1 MSGWA
6 WLGLAGALEVAWSQS
21 IRPTHGFT
29 RPWPTLL
36 CLVLAVA
43 AIVPLAQAMQQ
54 LPVGTAYVAFT
65 GIGGVGAVVLG
76 CLTGDR

>member
-1 MSGWA
+1 
-6 WLGLAGALEVAWSQS
+6 
-21 IRPTHGFT
+21 
-29 RPWPTLL
+29 
-36 CLVLAVA
+36 VA
-43 AIVPLAQAMQQ
+43 AIVPLAHAMQQ